1 MTSKKCQSKVNNNL
15 EAIKAEMP
23 DKLQTPPLP
32 QAPLPPSELMD
43 TSPTSQPPILSLQ
56 PLRPD
61 SASSTAST
69 AATPQPSLTITPL
82 VSPKVSLPTEPE
94 PPSSLFSNTSL
105 PDGSNPNQL
114 LAAMAA
120 GAMALTNPLLLNPL
134 LMMQSL
140 QNIGGDLNDSD
151 LIKNLKSLMQPAF
164 PMMSLW
170 PSQQPQFR
178 KPAIAETFNGSFNES
193 EVMNLRHLLE
203 SVNASV
209 TKSLLEDNLKKWA
222 STCGLS
228 SEDILQQLAQARP
241 LSPGQLMKRSDEDA
255 NNTDDETASKK
266 GASSQ
271 RPRAL
276 ISDDQVATLK
286 AYYAINSKPRREEL
300 IKISDEIGKY

>member
-1 MTSKKCQSKVNNNL
+1 M
-15 EAIKAEMP
+15 
-23 DKLQTPPLP
+23 
-32 QAPLPPSELMD
+32 
-43 TSPTSQPPILSLQ
+43 
-56 PLRPD
+56 
-61 SASSTAST
+61 
-69 AATPQPSLTITPL
+69 
-82 VSPKVSLPTEPE
+82 
-94 PPSSLFSNTSL
+94 
-105 PDGSNPNQL
+105 
-114 LAAMAA
+114 
-120 GAMALTNPLLLNPL
+120 
-134 LMMQSL
+134 
-140 QNIGGDLNDSD
+140 
-151 LIKNLKSLMQPAF
+151 
-164 PMMSLW
+164 
-170 PSQQPQFR
+170 
-178 KPAIAETFNGSFNES
+178 
-193 EVMNLRHLLE
+193 E

-300 IKISDEIGKY
+300 IKISDEIGKC